1 MQSIETEAKTVEEAI
16 SKACENLET
25 TKDKLKV
32 EILKSSGGGL
42 FSFFSSKKVKIRATI
57 SKPAESTK
65 TANDAVNS
73 LSEILETIVK
83 KIHPEARVEISSD
96 QGETVLNIIGDGSGI
111 FIGKNGQT
119 LQAFQ
124 FIINKIKMNKFRN
137 ASHVIVDS
145 ESYRVRHISSLTSLA
160 KRLSSKAKK
169 KGGPVATE
177 PLRANDR
184 KIIHMALK
192 QDREL
197 TTWSKGQGNLKK
209 VIIAPKNS

>member
-16 SKACENLET
+16 AKAC
-25 TKDKLKV
+25 DKLNTTEDKLQV
-32 EILKSSGGGL
+32 EILKTGGGL
-42 FSFFSSKKVKIRATI
+42 FSFFSSKKVRIRAQT
-57 SKPAESTK
+57 SGSAKSTK
-65 TANDAVNS
+65 TDDNAVSS
-73 LSEILETIVK
+73 LSEILETIVR
-83 KIHPEARVEISSD
+83 KIYPEARVEVSSD
-96 QGETVLNIIGDGSGI
+96 HGETVLNIIGDGSGI

-124 FIINKIKMNKFRN
+124 FIINKIKMNKFRT
-137 ASHVIVDS
+137 APHVIVDS
-145 ESYRVRHISSLTSLA
+145 ESYRVRHISTLTSLA

-192 QDREL
+192 QDKEL